1 MDTAL
6 YLEFVEICGV
16 CGVYFETTNWTTK
29 DDYHH
34 RGRATTVPSLHS
46 LYCTVVNTTSCRRLS
61 TISYTQMLISFYH
74 HSCTLVQFKLQAGYI
89 YLKSDR
95 TRKHTK

>member
-34 RGRATTVPSLHS
+34 RGRATVPSLHS
-46 LYCTVVNTTSCRRLS
+46 LYCTVVNTTS
-61 TISYTQMLISFYH
+61 I
-74 HSCTLVQFKLQAGYI
+74 
-89 YLKSDR
+89 
-95 TRKHTK
+95 

>member
-29 DDYHH
+29 DDYT
-34 RGRATTVPSLHS
+34 TTVVELQYLHS
-46 LYCTVVNTTSCRRLS
+46 LYCTVVNTTS
-61 TISYTQMLISFYH
+61 I
-74 HSCTLVQFKLQAGYI
+74 
-89 YLKSDR
+89 
-95 TRKHTK
+95 

>member
-34 RGRATTVPSLHS
+34 RGSLESYSTVPTQLI
-46 LYCTVVNTTSCRRLS
+46 LYSSKYNKHIVILCRRLS
-61 TISYTQMLISFYH
+61 AIPKCL
-74 HSCTLVQFKLQAGYI
+74 
-89 YLKSDR
+89 
-95 TRKHTK
+95 